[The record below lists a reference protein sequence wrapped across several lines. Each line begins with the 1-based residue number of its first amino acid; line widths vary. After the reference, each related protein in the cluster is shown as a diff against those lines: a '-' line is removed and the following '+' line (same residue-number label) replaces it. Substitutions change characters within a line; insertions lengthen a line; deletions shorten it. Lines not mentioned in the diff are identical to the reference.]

1 MSYFQSCKGVIEL
14 DVCLIKTTAA
24 KKKLSKGW
32 KQALVLVYDVCVEM
46 GLVFLEDCNKTK
58 I

>member
-24 KKKLSKGW
+24 KEKISKGW
-32 KQALVLVYDVCVEM
+32 KQALVFVYDVWGEM
-46 GLVFLEDCNKTK
+46 GLVFLEQCNKTP
-58 I
+58 

>member
-1 MSYFQSCKGVIEL
+1 MSYFQSCEGVIEL

-24 KKKLSKGW
+24 KKKGW

-46 GLVFLEDCNKTK
+46 GLVFLEDCYKTP